1 MHRSTFLSLPAGRLA
16 RAALVAAGLA
26 LAAAAVAPAA
36 ASAAPTPVLSWSRG
50 GPPITSFDFGTLVG
64 SPGEVVH
71 FVLTNTSGSA
81 SSALRITVTGSTAF
95 SKADDSC
102 TGTSLKPG
110 GFCVVGIGFFP
121 TTPGQTYSGIV
132 TARPASQD
140 RPAASLTLQG
150 ATAS

>member
-16 RAALVAAGLA
+16 RAALAAAGLA
-26 LAAAAVAPAA
+26 LAAATVAPAA
-36 ASAAPTPVLSWSRG
+36 ASAAPAPVLSWSTG
-50 GPPITSFDFGTLVG
+50 GPPITSFDFGTFVG
-64 SPGEVVH
+64 AAGAVEH
-71 FVLTNTSGSA
+71 FVLTNTSRSA
-81 SSALRITVTGSTAF
+81 SSALTITVTGSAAF

-110 GFCVVGIGFFP
+110 AFCVVGIGFFP
-121 TTPGQTYSGIV
+121 TTTPGTFSGIV